1 MLQSYF
7 IIGLRNLL
15 KQKGFSLIKIAG
27 LALGLAASLVIYL
40 YVLEDLSYDKFH
52 PGHERIV
59 RLLTIDNAEGVSSKL
74 VGVTQPRLGPAAKDE
89 LPEVIE
95 YVRFTGGGRYDLA
108 YGDKTLKSKAAFR
121 VDPSVFE
128 VFNFPVV
135 NGPSSGILDQP
146 GSIAITTSLAE
157 KIFGDENPVGKT
169 LRLNQNTDLHVT
181 AVLADPPKN
190 SHIQFDLLHS
200 LVPGQNEDGFRQAL
214 DTWQSIFTYTYLLLD
229 KPGDIDV
236 LNKNLQAIAA
246 KNNAYD
252 FFFPVAQRL
261 DDVHLSSKGILFETN
276 ANKSDTQNVYVLSI
290 ISVLILV
297 LALVNF
303 TNLVTANAS
312 GRAKEIGMRKV
323 IGAVRKQLITQHL
336 TESVLITLVAMV
348 FALGVVFSVLPMLN
362 SVYNRFGDFG
372 LLFNSE
378 NIALLILLVMATGVL
393 AGIYPA
399 LVLSGFKPVH
409 VLKGSF
415 KSSNS
420 GIRLRKALVILQFTI
435 SIALMVGSG
444 IVYQQMNFIY
454 TADLGY
460 NRDQVIT
467 IQQNGGASGRSTTF
481 KNELLKNTNVVS
493 AGTSSVRIG
502 QQLGR
507 TNIVPEGRNTTDSNI
522 IASIM
527 AADESFVPTMDMQMK
542 SGRSFSLNYDD
553 SLSMVINEE
562 MEKLLGW
569 QDAVGRRISLQSGPE
584 PTDLTAYTVI
594 GVVKDFHFATIRHK
608 IEPMLM
614 VYNANNGAMSIR
626 VKGTNISETIAYIGE
641 TWKKVNPGST
651 FDYAFLDEQFASL
664 YSNEEAFRAMFTHFT
679 VLALLIA
686 GLGLFALSAFT
697 AEQRKKEIGIRKV
710 LGASTLSILFRL
722 SAEYVVLIVIAFGLA
737 STVAYFVMDKWL
749 EEFQYS
755 IRISAGIFIVAGVG
769 AVLIALLTISFQAI
783 KAALHNPIQS
793 LRSE

>member
-1 MLQSYF
+1 MFQSYF
-7 IIGLRNLL
+7 TIGVRNLL
-15 KQKGFSLIKIAG
+15 KQKGFAFIKIAG

-52 PGHERIV
+52 PHHKGIV

-74 VGVTQPRLGPAAKDE
+74 VGVTQPRLGPAAEDE
-89 LPEVIE
+89 LPEVLE
-95 YVRFTGGGRYDLA
+95 SVRFIGGGQYDLS

-121 VDPSVFE
+121 VDPAVFSVFH
-128 VFNFPVV
+128 FPVV
-135 NGPSSGILDQP
+135 NGPSSGVLDQP

-157 KIFGDENPVGKT
+157 KIFGNENPVGKT
-169 LRLNQNTDLHVT
+169 LKLNQTTDLHIT
-181 AVLADPPKN
+181 AVLADPPRN

-200 LVPGQNEDGFRQAL
+200 LVPGQNEDGLRQAL
-214 DTWQSIFTYTYLLLD
+214 DSWQSIFTFTYLLLD
-229 KPGDIDV
+229 KPGDIDD
-236 LNKNLQAIAA
+236 LNTKLQAIAA
-246 KNNAYD
+246 KNNTFD

-261 DDVHLSSKGILFETN
+261 DDVHLNSKGTLFETN
-276 ANKSDTQNVYVLSI
+276 ANKSDMQNVYILSI

-303 TNLVTANAS
+303 TNLVTANAA
-312 GRAKEIGMRKV
+312 GRAREIGMRKV

-336 TESVLITLVAMV
+336 TESVLITMVAMV
-348 FALGVVFSVLPMLN
+348 LAIGVVFSILPTLN
-362 SVYNRFGDFG
+362 ILYNRFGDIG
-372 LLFNSE
+372 VLFQPA
-378 NIALLILLVMATGVL
+378 NIALIVILIVFTGVL

-399 LVLSGFKPVH
+399 LVMSGFKPVS

-415 KSSNS
+415 KGSDS
-420 GIRLRKALVILQFTI
+420 GIRLRKGLVILQFTI

-444 IVYQQMNFIY
+444 IVYQQMDFIY

-467 IQQNGGASGRSTTF
+467 IQQNGGATGRSMTF
-481 KNELLKNTNVVS
+481 KNELLKNDNVVS
-493 AGTSSVRIG
+493 VGTSSVRIG

-507 TNIVPEGRNTTDSNI
+507 TNIIPEGRSTTDINI

-527 AADESFVPTMDMQMK
+527 ASDESFVPTMDIRMK
-542 SGRSFSLNYDD
+542 SGRSFSLEYDD
-553 SLSMVINEE
+553 SLSMVINEQ

-569 QDAVGRRISLQSGPE
+569 QDAVGRKISLQSGPE
-584 PTDLTAYTVI
+584 PTNLTAYTVI

-626 VKGTNISETIAYIGE
+626 VKGTNINETIAFIGE
-641 TWKKVNPGST
+641 TWKQINPGTT
-651 FDYAFLDEQFASL
+651 FDYAFLDEQFANL
-664 YSNEEAFRAMFTHFT
+664 YSSEEAFRAMFSHFT
-679 VLALLIA
+679 ILALLIA
-686 GLGLFALSAFT
+686 GLGLFALSAYT

-710 LGASTLSILFRL
+710 LGASTLTILFRL
-722 SAEYVVLIVIAFGLA
+722 SAEYLVLILISFGLA
-737 STVAYFVMDKWL
+737 SVVAYFVMDKWL

-769 AVLIALLTISFQAI
+769 AVVIALLTISFQAI
-783 KAALHNPIQS
+783 RAAVHNPIES